1 MMRRRLMMEEEMTGV
16 ASEMA
21 EDTELEMATDGVNMM
36 PAGVVA
42 AGAEKLFDN
51 PEGDMVA
58 ETMEEE
64 MAENTELEVDIRV
77 VDRMAAEVDDMEMD
91 GVMLEAEE
99 LEDAISVREPTSQTC
114 AVFCKQEALREIWRG
129 FGKETFAVDAW
140 LRREE
145 TISVQRANTSMSVQ
159 YIMSKEQCVRKK
171 HTLDELMIGK
181 LEIGA
186 GDWGLRGLGLDF
198 LETVI
203 GEQVLDSEGYWG
215 WRTRSS
221 SSGSTA

>member
-1 MMRRRLMMEEEMTGV
+1 M
-16 ASEMA
+16 
-21 EDTELEMATDGVNMM
+21 LEVDIRMVNMR

-42 AGAEKLFDN
+42 AGEAEMLYEYNVRDQ
-51 PEGDMVA
+51 EGDMDMEAMEVVD
-58 ETMEEE
+58 MEE
-64 MAENTELEVDIRV
+64 
-77 VDRMAAEVDDMEMD
+77 AEVDDMEMD

-186 GDWGLRGLGLDF
+186 GDWGLRGLGFTWGLEDWLDF

-203 GEQVLDSEGYWG
+203 GEQVLDSEGYW
-215 WRTRSS
+215 SS
-221 SSGSTA
+221 SSGSTG